1 MIYTE
6 GDILKGVR
14 NACHRITIAC
24 GALIQCIVAIF
35 SYLRYNSSNEKEYI
49 LMEVRV
55 RYAPS
60 PTGLQHIGGVRTALF
75 NYFFARANGG
85 KFILRVEDTDQE
97 RYSDESLEDL
107 YNTLNWLGLK
117 WDEGPLVGGPYSPYV
132 QSERFDLYK
141 RYAQQLVDDGKA
153 YRCYCTSDRLEALR
167 AEQQAA
173 KSEMQGYDRHCSNL
187 TDEQR
192 SDLESQGLTSV
203 IRLKVPL
210 EGKTTIHDVLMGDI
224 TRRNCDVSPDPIL
237 LKSDGFPTYHLANVI
252 DDHMMHITHIM
263 RAQEWIPSGPL
274 HILLYEAFGWEA
286 PLYCHL
292 PMVMGKDGQKLSKRH
307 GSTSVRDFK
316 EKGYLPEALMNYVSL
331 VGWSY
336 DGQREFFTKGE
347 LEEVFSLEK
356 INKAPGVF
364 DYKKLDWF
372 NGQYIR
378 MKSDLELAQLLLP
391 YMVEAGFV
399 SEPLSAEVQA
409 KFDALVP
416 VVKERL
422 KVLSDVVPLSRFLFE
437 EPEYS
442 DPSLFLAKN
451 VQLSVALSALE
462 GSYAI
467 LKQGLAN
474 NVSSEDMEKQIADL
488 ATALDI
494 KVNGAFMPLR
504 VAITGSSVSLPL
516 FDSIFLLGQEKTFA
530 RIETALSVL
539 RSEG

>member
-1 MIYTE
+1 M
-6 GDILKGVR
+6 
-14 NACHRITIAC
+14 
-24 GALIQCIVAIF
+24 
-35 SYLRYNSSNEKEYI
+35 
-49 LMEVRV
+49 
-55 RYAPS
+55 
-60 PTGLQHIGGVRTALF
+60 RTALF

-117 WDEGPLVGGPYSPYV
+117 WDEGPLVGGPYGPYV
-132 QSERFDLYK
+132 QSERFELYK
-141 RYAQQLVDDGKA
+141 SYAEQLVADGKA
-153 YRCYCTSDRLEALR
+153 YRCYCTPERLSALR
-167 AEQQAA
+167 SEQQET
-173 KSEMQGYDRHCSNL
+173 KSEIQGYDRHCSSL
-187 TDEQR
+187 SDQER
-192 SDLESQGLTSV
+192 SELEEQGLSSV
-203 IRLKVPL
+203 IRLKVPT

-224 TRRNCDVSPDPIL
+224 TRRNRDVSPDPVL

-274 HILLYEAFGWEA
+274 HILLYEAFGWEP

-307 GSTSVRDFK
+307 GSTSVKDFK
-316 EKGYLPEALMNYVSL
+316 EKGYLPEALINYVSM

-336 DGQREFFTKGE
+336 DGEREFFTKEE

-356 INKAPGVF
+356 ISKSPGVF

-378 MKSDLELAQLLLP
+378 QMSDEKLSLLLLP

-399 SEPLSAEVQA
+399 SEIHSPEVQA

-422 KVLSDVVPLSRFLFE
+422 KTLSDVVPLSRFLFE

-442 DPSLFLAKN
+442 DPSLFVAKN
-451 VQLSVALSALE
+451 VDPSVALVALE
-462 GSYAI
+462 GAYAI
-467 LKQGLAN
+467 LKKGLAGKAPN
-474 NVSSEDMEKQIADL
+474 EEMEKSMVGL
-488 ATALDI
+488 AEELGV
-494 KVNGAFMPLR
+494 KVNGVFLPLR
-504 VAITGSSVSLPL
+504 VALTGSLVSLPL
-516 FDSIFLLGQEKTFA
+516 FDSIFLLGQEKTLA

>member
-1 MIYTE
+1 
-6 GDILKGVR
+6 
-14 NACHRITIAC
+14 
-24 GALIQCIVAIF
+24 
-35 SYLRYNSSNEKEYI
+35 
-49 LMEVRV
+49 MEVRV

-117 WDEGPLVGGPYSPYV
+117 WDEGPLVGGPYGPYV

-141 RYAQQLVDDGKA
+141 KYAEQLVADGKA
-153 YRCYCTSDRLEALR
+153 YRCYCTSERLAALR
-167 AEQQAA
+167 SEQQAA
-173 KSEMQGYDRHCSNL
+173 KSELQGYDRHCADL

-192 SDLESQGLTSV
+192 SELESQGLKSV
-203 IRLKVPL
+203 IRLKVPTQ
-210 EGKTTIHDVLMGDI
+210 GKTTIHDVLMGDI
-224 TRRNCDVSPDPIL
+224 TRRNRDVSPDPVL

-274 HILLYEAFGWEA
+274 HILLYEAFGWEP

-307 GSTSVRDFK
+307 GSTSVKDFR

-336 DGQREFFTKGE
+336 DGQREFFTKEE

-378 MKSDLELAQLLLP
+378 QKSDGELAQMLLP
-391 YMVEAGFV
+391 YMVEAGFAK
-399 SEPLSAEVQA
+399 EPLTSEVQA

-416 VVKERL
+416 VVKDRL

-442 DPSLFLAKN
+442 DPSLFIAKN
-451 VQLSVALSALE
+451 VEPSVALAALE
-462 GSYAI
+462 GVYAI
-467 LKQGLAN
+467 LKKGLADK
-474 NVSSEDMEKQIADL
+474 VPTEEMEKEMVEL
-488 ATALDI
+488 ATQLDI
-494 KVNGAFMPLR
+494 KINGVFMPLR
-504 VAITGSSVSLPL
+504 VALTGSLVSLPL